1 MQQIQTG
8 ESGMQKILPA
18 AILAATALAG
28 HAMAMDVKLYGTVDK
43 ALMGYN
49 DGQNSDVTVVD
60 NNNETTRFGLGGEQK
75 LDNGLTAS
83 FLFENQMSSNN
94 SAGLTQNTAA
104 GASSTPANTTV
115 NLQER
120 IARVGL
126 AGNWGAMF
134 LGQQDVASDDAYS
147 HDLAAASSVLNANVA
162 SFGGALVFQN
172 AAGAN
177 LSVGGTDLTPNLF
190 ALGNNGDTAT
200 ADALRYNSPI
210 WNGLNGSASISQGGN
225 VDATI
230 RYTRDYADVSVDSA
244 LGYTRVNNQA
254 TAASNGLKSS
264 LNGSVSAKL
273 KNGLGATVAY
283 TSQQLDNKTAGVED
297 PSGIYGKVGYAWG
310 AYGVAA
316 EYGQF
321 KNPVAVSTDT
331 EMDVYGVGA
340 EWAMA
345 DGITVGALYRNFT
358 PKVSGVS
365 GEQDIDLYALS
376 MRVKF

>member
-1 MQQIQTG
+1 
-8 ESGMQKILPA
+8 
-18 AILAATALAG
+18 
-28 HAMAMDVKLYGTVDK
+28 
-43 ALMGYN
+43 
-49 DGQNSDVTVVD
+49 
-60 NNNETTRFGLGGEQK
+60 
-75 LDNGLTAS
+75 
-83 FLFENQMSSNN
+83 
-94 SAGLTQNTAA
+94 
-104 GASSTPANTTV
+104 
-115 NLQER
+115 
-120 IARVGL
+120 
-126 AGNWGAMF
+126 
-134 LGQQDVASDDAYS
+134 
-147 HDLAAASSVLNANVA
+147 
-162 SFGGALVFQN
+162 
-172 AAGAN
+172 
-177 LSVGGTDLTPNLF
+177 
-190 ALGNNGDTAT
+190 
-200 ADALRYNSPI
+200 
-210 WNGLNGSASISQGGN
+210 
-225 VDATI
+225 
-230 RYTRDYADVSVDSA
+230 VDSA